1 MIGQL
6 FNQFVVAFRE
16 GIEASLIIMI
26 VLMALKKRGERRLIR
41 SAYVGIA
48 VAILA
53 CAIGGYI
60 LGTIALVNNHG
71 LEVILYAA
79 AAITV
84 TTMVFWMMKTGK
96 TLRSG
101 IDTKIASYHSKEGI
115 WPVVGIFLFVF
126 FMISREGFEMVL
138 LLLAFGS
145 GIGGHYYVTAML
157 AGIGFAVLLSYG
169 LSRGMLKINLGRFL
183 QSTAFVLLF
192 FVVQLSFDVWH
203 EATEGGFIADPSN
216 QGLANFIDY
225 VHDQVPIFSDIG
237 LALFVVLVIYFFVQA
252 IGDKRTLK
260 RSKALGSSTPAGV

>member
-1 MIGQL
+1 MLGQL

-26 VLMALKKRGERRLIR
+26 VLMALKKRGEQRLIR
-41 SAYVGIA
+41 AAYVGIA

-53 CAIGGYI
+53 CAYGGYR
-60 LGTIALVNNHG
+60 LGTDALINNHG

-84 TTMVFWMMKTGK
+84 ATMVFWMMKTGK
-96 TLRSG
+96 TLKSG
-101 IDTKIASYHSKEGI
+101 IDARIASYHGREGI
-115 WPVVGIFLFVF
+115 WPVIGIFLFVF

-145 GIGGHYYVTAML
+145 AIGGHYYVSAML
-157 AGIGFAVLLSYG
+157 AGIGFAVIVSYA
-169 LSRGMLKINLGRFL
+169 LSRGMLKINLGKFL

-192 FVVQLSFDVWH
+192 FVVQLIFDVWH
-203 EATEGGFIADPSN
+203 EATEGGFIADPSS
-216 QGLANFIDY
+216 QSLSNFIDY

-237 LALFVVLVIYFFVQA
+237 LALFTVLVIYFLVQA
-252 IGDKRTLK
+252 VNEKRIGKG
-260 RSKALGSSTPAGV
+260 SGALGKSKPAGV